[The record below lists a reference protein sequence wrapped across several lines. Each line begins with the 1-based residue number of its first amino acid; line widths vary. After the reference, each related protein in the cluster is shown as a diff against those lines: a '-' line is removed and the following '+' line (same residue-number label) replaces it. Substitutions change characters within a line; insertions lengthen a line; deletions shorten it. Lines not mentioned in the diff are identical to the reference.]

1 MADVME
7 ERIRSIERT
16 AGFAFVIAS
25 VLVGS
30 TMLVHPTFPD
40 VNKTGLVLQSIT
52 GAKGEAWMQI
62 HALMAAGFAIAA
74 IAFCAFAFLL
84 HLKGSSGSAAIVT
97 TCALLG
103 GGIWVVFLCAELY
116 AYRFFANLY
125 GVDAGGATMLFSVV
139 WFWKLGAL
147 YAGALLLFGAVIFGG
162 AAAVK
167 RDLLPVWL
175 GWGGALVAIVG
186 ALVYVMDFWSST
198 ATGRA
203 SQPMQ
208 WPAMRYGVGLP
219 LQLWMLGVGVTFL
232 QRYFSRV
239 PVRITHSRTAGE
251 VPRRHTEPA
260 GRQVTHA
267 PAPPAPAYTPAAPAG
282 GSHQGGLDPSRP
294 PAPKI
299 PHPAFAP
306 DPEPQQRPSP
316 GGGLDPSRP
325 AAPKIPHPAFA
336 PDPEPQQQ
344 QRPTPGRAPEG
355 PKRPPPP
362 QIFPG

>member
-25 VLVGS
+25 ALVGT
-30 TMLVHPTFPD
+30 TMLVHPTFSD
-40 VNKTGLVLQSIT
+40 VNKTGLVLQTIT
-52 GAKGEAWMQI
+52 GSNGEAWMQI

-74 IAFCAFAFLL
+74 IGFCALAFLL
-84 HLKGSSGSAAIVT
+84 HMKGSSGSASIVS

-103 GGIWVVFLCAELY
+103 GGIWVTFLCAELY

-125 GVDAGGATMLFSVV
+125 GVDAGGATMLFSAV

-147 YAGALLLFGAVIFGG
+147 YAGSLLLFGAVIFGG
-162 AAAVK
+162 VAAVK
-167 RDLLPVWL
+167 RDLVPVWL
-175 GWGGALVAIVG
+175 GWGGALIAVVG
-186 ALVYVMDFWSST
+186 ALVYIMDFWGTT

-219 LQLWMLGVGVTFL
+219 LQVWMLAVGVIFL
-232 QRYFSRV
+232 QRFFSGA
-239 PVRITHSRTAGE
+239 PVRVTHSRPSGE
-251 VPRRHTEPA
+251 APRRAPESVRSAA
-260 GRQVTHA
+260 GD
-267 PAPPAPAYTPAAPAG
+267 
-282 GSHQGGLDPSRP
+282 SFQGGLDPSRP

-306 DPEPQQRPSP
+306 QPDEPPQRGQGP
-316 GGGLDPSRP
+316 GSDPS
-325 AAPKIPHPAFA
+325 
-336 PDPEPQQQ
+336 
-344 QRPTPGRAPEG
+344 
-355 PKRPPPP
+355 KRPPP